1 MKIES
6 KVIIY
11 YYDYF
16 VKITKELEK
25 FGAEKYIRNRC
36 KKNNSF

>member
-16 VKITKELEK
+16 VKTTKEFKK
-25 FGAEKYIRNRC
+25 FGAEKYI
-36 KKNNSF
+36 